1 MRQVLDGGRPMRD
14 GDLQQFLDAA
24 RSAFAARAVPGSD
37 PARVVAEVFGRCN
50 RPPAAGAAPAASR
63 LAVCDWFEPALALAR
78 AAGPAAVAPALARLG
93 PRLAWGRRASAD
105 PADRSFYDG
114 HANAM
119 ILGPGGLEPRADLWI
134 GLSLIAPGVTYPF
147 HSHPPEEVYLPLAPG
162 EWWNERMDWTDP
174 GPAGLIYNP
183 AGIRHAMRA
192 VGTPFLAL
200 WILPL

>member
-1 MRQVLDGGRPMRD
+1 MRD
-14 GDLQQFLDAA
+14 GDLQQFLDVTA
-24 RSAFAARAVPGSD
+24 SAFATRAAPGSD
-37 PARVVAEVFGRCN
+37 PARVVAEVFGRCAQPA
-50 RPPAAGAAPAASR
+50 PPAGEARAARMAA
-63 LAVCDWFEPALALAR
+63 CGWFDAALALAR
-78 AAGPAAVAPALARLG
+78 AGGPAAVADALARLG
-93 PRLAWGRRASAD
+93 PRLPWARRASAD

-119 ILGPGGLEPRADLWI
+119 ILGPGGIEPRADLWI

-183 AGIRHAMRA
+183 PGIRHAMRA
-192 VGTPFLAL
+192 GKTPFLAL